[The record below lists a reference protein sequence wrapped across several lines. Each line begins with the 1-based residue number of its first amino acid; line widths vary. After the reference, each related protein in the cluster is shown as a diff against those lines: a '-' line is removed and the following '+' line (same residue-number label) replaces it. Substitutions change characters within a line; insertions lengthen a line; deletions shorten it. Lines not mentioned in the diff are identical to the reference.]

1 MYSHIQEEMADTK
14 VSVVY
19 ITYFHQGSKSYAVKV
34 CTPEEVSKIEHNFG
48 LSTEEA
54 IAYIKMKYEIG
65 AL

>member
-1 MYSHIQEEMADTK
+1 MYSHIQDVMADTK

-19 ITYFHQGSKSYAVKV
+19 ITYVPRGSKFAAIKV
-34 CTPEEVSKIEHNFG
+34 CTPEEVSNIEHNFG

-54 IAYIKMKYEIG
+54 IAYIKMKCEIG